1 MICLILAAGY
11 ATRMYPLT
19 ENFPKPLLD
28 VGGKAIIDWLIYD
41 LEEKKDIDKYIVVSN
56 HKFIDHF
63 KEWGNKS
70 QIKDKLVIL
79 DDGSTKNENRLGAVK
94 DIAFA
99 INEVGIKDDL
109 IVLAGDN
116 MLDFSLCGFVDYFYK
131 KNQTCVMRYYEKNIE
146 RLKKTGVAEIGNNER
161 IVKMTKKPQQP
172 NSNWAIPPFYIYSK
186 EDIEKIERGIRE
198 GCPTDAP
205 GSFISWLCEQS
216 EVYAYE
222 MPGNRFDVGSI
233 EGYESIKKEFF
244 R

>member
-161 IVKMTKKPQQP
+161 IVKMTEKPQQP

-186 EDIEKIERGIRE
+186 EDIEKIER
-198 GCPTDAP
+198 P
-205 GSFISWLCEQS
+205 S
-216 EVYAYE
+216 
-222 MPGNRFDVGSI
+222 
-233 EGYESIKKEFF
+233 
-244 R
+244 